1 MQNLKP
7 MIRLRCFIPVAACF
21 ASLTSCRVLPS
32 PQSGIARWV
41 HSIQPASWKSVSY
54 WDDDGSHGKPWMRV
68 DLSRQIATFYRGD
81 HKIGVAAISSGDER
95 HRTPSGEYRILEKL
109 VDKHSSS
116 YGHIEDAHGKVV
128 NADATPRTPVPRGC
142 KYVPAPM
149 PYWMRL
155 TWYGIGMHQ
164 GFLPG
169 YAASHGCIRM
179 DKAVVRKFFHAAHVG
194 MRVQVVGGD

>member
-1 MQNLKP
+1 M
-7 MIRLRCFIPVAACF
+7 LRPLFRVILALACF
-21 ASLTSCRVLPS
+21 VLTSCQILPPPS
-32 PQSGIARWV
+32 HGVSRWV
-41 HSIQPASWKSVSY
+41 SSLQPDSWKSVSY
-54 WDDDGSHGKPWMRV
+54 WDDDGSPGKPWMKV

-109 VDKHSSS
+109 EEKYSGS
-116 YGHIEDAHGKVV
+116 YGHIENAEGKVV
-128 NADATPRTPVPRGC
+128 NADATPRTRVPPGC
-142 KYVPAPM
+142 KYCPAPM

-179 DKAVVRKFFHAAHVG
+179 DKAVVQKFFHASHVG
-194 MRVQVVGGD
+194 MRVKVVGGD